1 MSAPPTNMIR
11 TVEIVWTR
19 RPHSL
24 REIAVA
30 GPRDAPKN
38 DSMKTSSPMVTPK
51 IKNALSPVKNPPAAV
66 AKTATAARNG
76 PVQPTPTATNPTPN
90 R

>member
-1 MSAPPTNMIR
+1 M
-11 TVEIVWTR
+11 
-19 RPHSL
+19 
-24 REIAVA
+24 
-30 GPRDAPKN
+30 DAPKN
-38 DSMKTSSPMVTPK
+38 DSTKINNPMVTPK
-51 IKNALSPVKNPPAAV
+51 IKNAPNPVKNPPAAV